1 VYWSN
6 YLSFLKIFNAF
17 KIFTSYIVTLVF
29 KRVVVWGK
37 PLSLTVEPTNY
48 CNLHCP
54 ECPTGNNSTQRKKGY
69 LNVQDYK
76 KIVDSASPWLF
87 YHMVYFQGEPF
98 LHPHIFEM
106 LQYAH
111 QKKIYTCTST
121 NGHYI
126 SNANAQKII
135 ESGLNK
141 IIISVDG
148 ITQDTYEKYRQ
159 GGELEKVITGI
170 KILSELKRK
179 YQTKNP
185 QIIIQFLVFRFNEH
199 QIKEIK
205 SFGKTIGANKVE
217 IKTAQIEPAYNKL
230 YLLPQNRKYSRYT
243 WTNNQI
249 IIKNPLKNRC
259 FRIWS
264 TLVITWDGKVI
275 PCCFDKDANYCMGHI
290 HKKNLWQIWQSAEFK
305 AFRYKII
312 KNRKSIKMCNNC
324 TSGLRI

>member
-1 VYWSN
+1 M
-6 YLSFLKIFNAF
+6 
-17 KIFTSYIVTLVF
+17 
-29 KRVVVWGK
+29 VVWGK

-54 ECPTGNNSTQRKKGY
+54 ECPTGNNTTQRKKGY
-69 LNVQDYK
+69 LNVHDYK
-76 KIVDSASPWLF
+76 KIIDSASPWLL

-126 SNANAQKII
+126 TNANAQKII
-135 ESGLNK
+135 ESGLNR

-199 QIKEIK
+199 QIKDIK
-205 SFGKTIGANKVE
+205 SLGKNIGANKVE
-217 IKTAQIEPAYNKL
+217 IKTAQIDPSYNNL
-230 YLLPQNRKYSRYT
+230 NLLPQNRKYSRYT
-243 WTNNQI
+243 YTNNQI
-249 IIKNPLKNRC
+249 NIKSHLKNRC

-264 TLVITWDGKVI
+264 TLVITWDGNVI
-275 PCCFDKDANYCMGHI
+275 PCCFDKDANHRMGHI
-290 HKKNLWQIWQSAEFK
+290 HKKSLWQIWQSAEFK

>member
-1 VYWSN
+1 VNWSN
-6 YLSFLKIFNAF
+6 YISFLKIFNAF

-29 KRVVVWGK
+29 KRTVVWGN

-54 ECPTGNNSTQRKKGY
+54 ECPTGNNTTQRKKGY

-76 KIVDSASPWLF
+76 KIIDSASPWLL

-98 LHPHIFEM
+98 LHPHIYEM

-111 QKKIYTCTST
+111 QKKIHTCTST

-126 SNANAQKII
+126 THANAHKII
-135 ESGLNK
+135 ESGLNR

-199 QIKEIK
+199 QIKDIK
-205 SFGKTIGANKVE
+205 SFGKNIGANKVE
-217 IKTAQIEPAYNKL
+217 IKTA
-230 YLLPQNRKYSRYT
+230 
-243 WTNNQI
+243 
-249 IIKNPLKNRC
+249 
-259 FRIWS
+259 
-264 TLVITWDGKVI
+264 
-275 PCCFDKDANYCMGHI
+275 
-290 HKKNLWQIWQSAEFK
+290 
-305 AFRYKII
+305 
-312 KNRKSIKMCNNC
+312 
-324 TSGLRI
+324 